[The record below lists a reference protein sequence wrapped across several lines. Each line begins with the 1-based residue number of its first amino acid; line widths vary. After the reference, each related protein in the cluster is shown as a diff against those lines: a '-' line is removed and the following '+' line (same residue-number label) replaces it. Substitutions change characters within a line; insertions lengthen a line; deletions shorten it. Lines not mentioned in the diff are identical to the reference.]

1 MATYSRRCHYSG
13 CGKAFEV
20 ASLNDKRQFCSADCR
35 IAALHEGNQR
45 EKRKA

>member
-20 ASLNDKRQFCSADCR
+20 GSLNSKQQYCSADCR
-35 IAALHEGNQR
+35 IAALHHQNRR
-45 EKRKA
+45 EQRKA